1 MKKKNAVLLV
11 INLVPLILVINQS
24 SEACL
29 ISKLDLW
36 VISKSVVSHADMVF
50 DDDGKNLTA
59 RQRQMHL
66 SLARALI
73 SKPLLSSETH
83 ANHKLLDLVS
93 SQGSLIYPAVLR
105 SFRCSS

>member
-36 VISKSVVSHADMVF
+36 VISKSVELVM
-50 DDDGKNLTA
+50 LTWYLTMMEKTSLPDKDK
-59 RQRQMHL
+59 RIYHL
-66 SLARALI
+66 PGL
-73 SKPLLSSETH
+73 
-83 ANHKLLDLVS
+83 
-93 SQGSLIYPAVLR
+93 
-105 SFRCSS
+105 